1 MRKSFS
7 AFFLTFFFFAFT
19 VAATS
24 QVVVK
29 SDQASRLANGDPSA
43 AVIYQYKF
51 ENVRF
56 VVPLQELEF
65 DGSGHGHFRFKKK
78 ETEEIVN
85 ELMVSSSVLL
95 QIQSLFSQ
103 LNFLSSQENY
113 QHKKDF
119 SHLGTVTISQIQ
131 SGKERSVKFNYSDNP
146 AINQLREIFQNIVT
160 QETRFFELETVR
172 ATDPLSTPAQMRM
185 LDDELRSKRIADPN
199 RFVPL
204 LKDLKLDEGVP
215 LITRNHA
222 ERLLQ
227 RISKGK

>member
-1 MRKSFS
+1 MRKLFS
-7 AFFLTFFFFAFT
+7 AFSLTFSLLAFSVAAVSQVAVKPDQANKLAHGNSLST
-19 VAATS
+19 VA
-24 QVVVK
+24 
-29 SDQASRLANGDPSA
+29 
-43 AVIYQYKF
+43 YQYKF
-51 ENVRF
+51 ENERF
-56 VVPLQELEF
+56 TTPLQELEF
-65 DGSGHGHFRFKKK
+65 DGNGHGHFRFKKK
-78 ETEEIVN
+78 ESEEIIN
-85 ELMVSSSVLL
+85 ELTVSSPVLL

-103 LNFLSSQENY
+103 LNFLSSQETY

-119 SHLGTVTISQIQ
+119 SHLGTVTISQTQ
-131 SGKERSVKFNYSDNP
+131 NGKERSVKFNYSDNP

-227 RISKGK
+227 RINKGK

>member
-1 MRKSFS
+1 MRKLFS
-7 AFFLTFFFFAFT
+7 ALFLTFFFFAFS

-29 SDQASRLANGDPSA
+29 SDQSSRLANGDPST
-43 AVIYQYKF
+43 VIYQYKF
-51 ENVRF
+51 ENERF

-78 ETEEIVN
+78 ESEELVN
-85 ELMVSSSVLL
+85 ELSVSSPVLF

-119 SHLGTVTISQIQ
+119 SHLGTVTITQTQ
-131 SGKERSVKFNYSDNP
+131 NGRERSVRFNYSDNP